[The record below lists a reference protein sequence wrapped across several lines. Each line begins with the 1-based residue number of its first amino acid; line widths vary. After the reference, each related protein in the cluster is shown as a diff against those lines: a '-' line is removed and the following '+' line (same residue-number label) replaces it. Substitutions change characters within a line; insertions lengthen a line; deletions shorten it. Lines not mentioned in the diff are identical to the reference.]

1 MKRIFKTWII
11 LTLVTT
17 CTSFAFAGKREKR
30 EAAKEAREY
39 QEELAGLEKKKSRA
53 TFVTEG
59 VSGTL
64 VWKEYCPNPNATG
77 NPSLVVVLGG
87 KDSAAGGR
95 KAPEPAEGLV
105 PLLDWTR
112 TKWKGGKVVVLVP
125 QLQKPPMG
133 IRGGRNVT
141 SGMASSGADRIPI
154 LVRDRAEANGVAPDR
169 VFATGF
175 SMGGEAIWEL
185 LNSDSRLFSRA
196 VLVGS
201 GGDAGQIGDV
211 RAEVLVFHGEND
223 GTVSSAFARAMVE
236 AVNARHPGR
245 ATLTILKGKDHK
257 ESAETAYSRRETW
270 DWLLR

>member
-1 MKRIFKTWII
+1 MKRIFKTCII

-17 CTSFAFAGKREKR
+17 CTSFAFAGKRERR

-39 QEELAGLEKKKSRA
+39 QEELAGLEKKA
-53 TFVTEG
+53 AQHLMTEG

-125 QLQKPPMG
+125 QLQKAPMG
-133 IRGGRNVT
+133 GRGGRNAT
-141 SGMASSGADRIPI
+141 GMASSGADRIPI
-154 LVRDRAEANGVAPDR
+154 LVRDRAEANGVAPER

-175 SMGGEAIWEL
+175 SMGGEAIWGL
-185 LNSDSRLFSRA
+185 LNSDPRLFSRA

-211 RAEVLVFHGEND
+211 RAEVQVFHGETD